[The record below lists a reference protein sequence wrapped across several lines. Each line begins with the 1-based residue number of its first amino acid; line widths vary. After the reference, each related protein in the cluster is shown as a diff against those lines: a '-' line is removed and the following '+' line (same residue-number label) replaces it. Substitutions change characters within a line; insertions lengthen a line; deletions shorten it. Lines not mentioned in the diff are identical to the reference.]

1 VISNEGA
8 LYTGRFICGL
18 GVGIEGVVAPMLL
31 AEISPPSMRGQ
42 ITTLHQLLLT
52 IGILFS
58 AIIGYFFITY
68 VDHGWKYVQAF
79 TGIPALIQCLWWN
92 KLPESPRWLL
102 RQAQTKQD
110 DSYILQ
116 AKTVLTNL
124 RGDVGMVEEELLEMR
139 HELESEKETA
149 SVSWKEVFGLGR
161 ILYIGLALMF
171 FNPLT
176 GINAVIFY
184 STTIF
189 NFAGFS
195 QDILAT
201 ILVRLVNVVMTVVS
215 FFLVDRL
222 GRKILL
228 FRGTAVMWVSL
239 LLQGVILLT
248 LNSNEKAQGVIA
260 VMGTLLFICGY
271 AIGFGAVSWVLM
283 NEILPTRV
291 KPKAFSLFVAEA
303 WFWNVI
309 ISRETLTVIQALG
322 GGSDNDQEKRGV
334 AILFLIFGVLAIM
347 AWFFIAIFVPET
359 KVQKGNDGSSDD
371 DKVVNAR
378 LVLPQGVSVFED
390 GPDRTAT
397 TRTL

>member
-1 VISNEGA
+1 VISQEGA

-31 AEISPPSMRGQ
+31 AEISPPAMRGRV
-42 ITTLHQLLLT
+42 TTLHQLLLT

-68 VDHGWKYVQAF
+68 VDHGWKYIQAF
-79 TGIPALIQCLWWN
+79 TGVPALIQCLWWN

-102 RQAQTKQD
+102 RQGQLRND
-110 DSYILQ
+110 DSYVEK
-116 AKTVLTNL
+116 ARTVLRSL
-124 RGDVGMVEEELLEMR
+124 RGDQDAVESELLEMR
-139 HELESEKETA
+139 HDLEAEKET
-149 SVSWKEVFGLGR
+149 STVKWSEVCGLGR

-201 ILVRLVNVVMTVVS
+201 ISVRLVNVIMTVVS

-228 FRGTAVMWVSL
+228 SRGTAVMWLSL
-239 LLQGVILLT
+239 ILQGVILLV
-248 LNSNEKAQGVIA
+248 LNGDEQVQGIIA
-260 VMGTLLFICGY
+260 VFGTLTFICGY
-271 AIGFGAVSWVLM
+271 AIGLGAVSWVLM
-283 NEILPTRV
+283 NEILPARV
-291 KPKAFSLFVAEA
+291 RPKAFSLFVAES

-309 ISRETLTVIQALG
+309 ISRETLSVIQALG
-322 GGSDNDQEKRGV
+322 GGSNDGQEKKRSGNFIFDIRRPGYMCLVVHSDICSRNKSRYRPRG
-334 AILFLIFGVLAIM
+334 
-347 AWFFIAIFVPET
+347 
-359 KVQKGNDGSSDD
+359 
-371 DKVVNAR
+371 
-378 LVLPQGVSVFED
+378 
-390 GPDRTAT
+390 
-397 TRTL
+397 